1 MSTPKIWQIV
11 KYEYTRH
18 VFRRRFLFSLLSLP
32 FAVIV
37 MIGVTLLIGRVS
49 TDTTPVG
56 YIDPSGALAN
66 PVEWTPS
73 DDVFSP
79 VIEFRPYQ
87 SQDQAQ
93 ADLESGVIQ
102 AYYVFPEDYP
112 QDRNTELVYQTEP
125 DSTVQYQFANFVRNT
140 LLANEDVD
148 PQLVT
153 RLTDGNLVTLYS
165 LDGSRQMRQDQWYQ
179 IFTPFI
185 AGIMFIIV
193 VLTSGGYLLQA
204 VVEEKENRTM
214 EIIITSVTPGQLM
227 TGKIIGDIAV
237 GLTQLVV
244 WLVFGWVGLKVAG
257 NYFPFLLSFSLPT
270 GYIAVLLLILLPA
283 FVMIAALMAA
293 IGSTMTE
300 VREAQQISGLFSLP
314 MTVPFYLT
322 SSIMMN
328 PNGPVA
334 LFLSFFP
341 LTSPITILMRMSLT
355 VVPTWQIALNIGI
368 LVVFAVF
375 AIWFAG
381 RAFRMGMLQYGKK
394 LSLKDV
400 FRKQVEQ

>member
-1 MSTPKIWQIV
+1 MFKSKIWQIV

-37 MIGVTLLIGRVS
+37 MIGATLLIGRVS
-49 TDTTPVG
+49 TNTTPVG
-56 YIDPSGALAN
+56 YIDLSGALAN
-66 PVEWTPS
+66 PVEQAPS
-73 DDVFSP
+73 DDIFDP

-87 SQDQAQ
+87 NRDQAR
-93 ADLESGVIQ
+93 ADLESGAIQ
-102 AYYVFPEDYP
+102 AYYVLPEDYP
-112 QDRNTELVYQTEP
+112 QDPNTELLYQEEP
-125 DSTVQYQFANFVRNT
+125 DSSMQYQFADFVRNT
-140 LLANEDVD
+140 LLSSEDVD

-153 RLTDGNLVTLYS
+153 RLTDGSLITIYS

-193 VLTSGGYLLQA
+193 VMTSGGYLLQA

-214 EIIITSVTPGQLM
+214 EIVITSVTPGQLM

-237 GLTQLVV
+237 GLTQLIV
-244 WLVFGWVGLKVAG
+244 WLIFGWIGLKVAG
-257 NYFPFLLSFSLPT
+257 NFFPFLQSFSLPS
-270 GYIAVLLLILLPA
+270 GYIAGILLILLPA

-314 MTVPFYLT
+314 MTIPFYLT

-334 LFLSFFP
+334 MFFSFFP
-341 LTSPITILMRMSLT
+341 LTSPITTLMRMSLT

-368 LVVFAVF
+368 LFVCAVF

-381 RAFRMGMLQYGKK
+381 RAFRLGMLQYGKK

-400 FRKQVEQ
+400 LRKRAE

>member
-257 NYFPFLLSFSLPT
+257 NYFPFLLSFSLPQVT
-270 GYIAVLLLILLPA
+270 LL
-283 FVMIAALMAA
+283 
-293 IGSTMTE
+293 SCCSYCC
-300 VREAQQISGLFSLP
+300 R
-314 MTVPFYLT
+314 
-322 SSIMMN
+322 
-328 PNGPVA
+328 
-334 LFLSFFP
+334 P
-341 LTSPITILMRMSLT
+341 L
-355 VVPTWQIALNIGI
+355 
-368 LVVFAVF
+368 
-375 AIWFAG
+375 
-381 RAFRMGMLQYGKK
+381 
-394 LSLKDV
+394 
-400 FRKQVEQ
+400 

>member
-1 MSTPKIWQIV
+1 MSKIWQII

-32 FAVIV
+32 FAVIAMV
-37 MIGVTLLIGRVS
+37 GVTLLIGSAS

-56 YIDPSGALAN
+56 YIDFSGALAN
-66 PVEWTPS
+66 PIERTPS
-73 DDVFSP
+73 NAVFDP
-79 VIEFRPYQ
+79 VYEFRPYQ
-87 SQDQAQ
+87 DRDQAQ
-93 ADLESGVIQ
+93 ADLESGTIQ
-102 AYYVFPEDYP
+102 AFYVIPEDYP
-112 QDRNTELVYQTEP
+112 QDRSTELIYEEEP
-125 DSTVQYQFANFVRNT
+125 DGSVQYQFADFVRNT

-148 PQLVT
+148 PQLVA
-153 RLTDGNLVTLYS
+153 RLSDGNLITLHS
-165 LDGSRQMRQDQWYQ
+165 LDGSRQMREDEWYQ
-179 IFTPFI
+179 VFAPFI

-193 VLTSGGYLLQA
+193 VMTSGGYLLQA

-214 EIIITSVTPGQLM
+214 EIVITSVTPGQLM

-237 GLTQLVV
+237 GMTQLVV
-244 WLVFGWVGLKVAG
+244 WLIFGWIGLKVAG
-257 NYFPFLLSFSLPT
+257 NYVPFLQSFSLPT

-328 PNGPVA
+328 PNGPIA
-334 LFLSFFP
+334 IFLSYFP

-355 VVPTWQIALNIGI
+355 VVPTWQIALTVAI
-368 LVVFAVF
+368 LIVFALF

-394 LSLKDV
+394 LSIKDV
-400 FRKQVEQ
+400 FRKRVAQ